1 MNSTLKRALSWGG
14 SALGILGVAFVAAKL
29 IDYGHRLPMNRIDM
43 GQWFGIAAL
52 ALVYAASGF
61 LLAIAWRDI
70 LRHLGVTVR
79 RDWAI
84 WAYGVSQLAKY
95 VPGNVFHLAGRQ
107 AIGASAGLPQWPLG
121 KSLVWELGTIA
132 VMAGLF
138 VLWTIPSFLPLP
150 AWAALLL
157 FACAAGGAIAIIRRG
172 FSPDLARAAA
182 LQLVFLGLSGI
193 IFSTLFKLLGGEWN
207 WLPVA
212 GAYVVAWLIGLVTPG
227 APAGVGVREAVL
239 FFLLRPLLGQADLL
253 EIILIGRLVT
263 AAGDLVF
270 FLAASVCF
278 SGRPTGLLGKTA

>member
-1 MNSTLKRALSWGG
+1 MSSSFKRALSWGG
-14 SALGILGVAFVAAKL
+14 SALGILGVAFVALKL
-29 IDYGHRLPMNRIDM
+29 FDYGNRLPMNRIGM

-52 ALVYAASGF
+52 SLAYGTSGF
-61 LLAIAWRDI
+61 ILAIAWRDI

-79 RDWAI
+79 RDWAA

-107 AIGASAGLPQWPLG
+107 ALGASAGLPQWPLG

-138 VLWTIPSFLPLP
+138 ALWTIPSFLPLP
-150 AWAALLL
+150 VWVALFV
-157 FACAAGGAIAIIRRG
+157 FACAASGAI
-172 FSPDLARAAA
+172 
-182 LQLVFLGLSGI
+182 
-193 IFSTLFKLLGGEWN
+193 
-207 WLPVA
+207 
-212 GAYVVAWLIGLVTPG
+212 

-263 AAGDLVF
+263 AAGDLAF
-270 FLAASVCF
+270 FLSASVCF
-278 SGRPTGLLGKTA
+278 SGRPTGLLVETA

>member
-14 SALGILGVAFVAAKL
+14 SALGILGVAFVAVKL
-29 IDYGHRLPMNRIDM
+29 FDYGNRLPMNRIGM

-52 ALVYAASGF
+52 SLVYGASGF

-79 RDWAI
+79 RDWAA

-107 AIGASAGLPQWPLG
+107 ALGASAGLPQWPLG

-138 VLWTIPSFLPLP
+138 VLWTIPLFLPLP
-150 AWAALLL
+150 VWAALVV
-157 FACAAGGAIAIIRRG
+157 FACAAGGSFVIIRRG
-172 FSPDLARAAA
+172 FSPDLARAAG

-193 IFSTLFKLLGGEWN
+193 IFATLFKLLGGEWN
-207 WLPVA
+207 WVPVA

-239 FFLLRPLLGQADLL
+239 FFLLRDVLGQADLL

-263 AAGDLVF
+263 AAGDLAF

-278 SGRPTGLLGKTA
+278 SGRPTGLLVETA